1 MPGSRPNAYKTGNL
15 KSRVMNLAQTSIYQV
30 KIQPP
35 PAVRAFIGGR
45 RRDVNYSDDGENIE
59 LLCHETALPG
69 TSFSTHEVTNDY
81 AGSREKMAYRRQ
93 YDETIDMTFYVD
105 KEYNVIEF
113 FEGWV
118 DWISGYNKRSPT
130 VGDAREIY
138 RSGAATYRMNYPE
151 TYKAPIYL
159 TKFEKNLSEK
169 QMVYEFVDAFPL
181 NLISMPVSYAQSE
194 ILKLSVSF
202 SYTRYVRYRSSE
214 NLLKHYGLHFNPPL
228 KGNPPGEDIF

>member
-45 RRDVNYSDDGENIE
+45 RRDVNYSDEGENIE